1 MLVNKGQ
8 KQNREMLLTLV
19 DSADNII
26 GYESR
31 EKCHEGMGL
40 LHRAFSVFIFNRE
53 KHLLIQKRSRGKL
66 LWPLFWSNSVC
77 GHPLYG
83 EDCLDAARRRVN
95 EELSIDVNLK
105 YLFKLRY
112 QADFNNI
119 GSENEICY
127 VFWGET
133 KDAVKANADEIDEW
147 KYIDTTRLREVLSVQ
162 PDKFTPWFILEWN
175 LIRKENYLGFFK

>member
-1 MLVNKGQ
+1 MNEGKKHSGG
-8 KQNREMLLTLV
+8 MLLTLV
-19 DSADNII
+19 DSTDKII
-26 GYESR
+26 GSVNKET
-31 EKCHEGMGL
+31 CHKGMGL
-40 LHRAFSVFIFNRE
+40 IHRAFSVFIFNDE
-53 KHLLIQKRSRGKL
+53 KHLLIQKRSGKKL

-77 GHPLYG
+77 GHPFYG
-83 EDCLDAARRRVN
+83 EDCHDAARRRVK

-112 QADFNNI
+112 QASFNNI

-133 KDAVKANADEIDEW
+133 KDAVEANADEIDEW
-147 KYIDTTRLREVLSVQ
+147 KYVDAPRLHELLLVQ

-175 LIRKENYLGFFK
+175 LIRKENHLDFLK

>member
-1 MLVNKGQ
+1 MKLNSD
-8 KQNREMLLTLV
+8 KQSLILV
-19 DSADNII
+19 DSNDEVI
-26 GYESR
+26 GYESK
-31 EKCHEGMGL
+31 EICHRGDGL
-40 LHRAFSVFIFNRE
+40 LHRAFSVFIFNDV
-53 KHLLIQKRSRGKL
+53 KHLLIQKRSGKKL

-77 GHPLYG
+77 GHPYYG
-83 EDCLDAARRRVN
+83 EDCHDAARRRVK

-147 KYIDTTRLREVLSVQ
+147 KYIDTPRLHALLSVQ
-162 PDKFTPWFILEWN
+162 QDQFTPWFILEWN
-175 LIRKENYLGFFK
+175 LIRKENYLEFLK